1 MEDIKNVSKM
11 PLKQY
16 FTQITKGIRMTMQ
29 KTMIETIANYKED
42 FDLFDDP
49 NDKLEYIFDL
59 GKKHTTLRDVE
70 KNDATFVVGCAS
82 AAWLVGE
89 CKDGILL
96 LRGEGTSEMAKGMLT
111 LLLSIFANRPV
122 DEILSF
128 DPAKL
133 QDMGIIELLSPVRQQ
148 SLEAFLKMV
157 YAYANGCKGKS

>member
-1 MEDIKNVSKM
+1 MSIE
-11 PLKQY
+11 
-16 FTQITKGIRMTMQ
+16 MTME
-29 KTMIETIANYKED
+29 ETIANYKED

-59 GKKHTTLRDVE
+59 GKKHTTLPDEE

-111 LLLSIFANRPV
+111 LLLSIFSNRPV
-122 DEILSF
+122 DEVLAF

-148 SLEAFLKMV
+148 SLEAFLTMV
-157 YAYANGCKGKS
+157 YDYANGCKGES

>member
-1 MEDIKNVSKM
+1 
-11 PLKQY
+11 
-16 FTQITKGIRMTMQ
+16 MTME
-29 KTMIETIANYKED
+29 ETIANYKED
-42 FDLFDDP
+42 FDLLP
-49 NDKLEYIFDL
+49 EANDKLEYIFDL
-59 GKKHTTLRDVE
+59 GKKHTTLPEEE

-89 CKDGILL
+89 CKDGLLL

-111 LLLSIFANRPV
+111 LLLSIFANRPI

-157 YAYANGCKGKS
+157 YGYAQKCKEKGEAS